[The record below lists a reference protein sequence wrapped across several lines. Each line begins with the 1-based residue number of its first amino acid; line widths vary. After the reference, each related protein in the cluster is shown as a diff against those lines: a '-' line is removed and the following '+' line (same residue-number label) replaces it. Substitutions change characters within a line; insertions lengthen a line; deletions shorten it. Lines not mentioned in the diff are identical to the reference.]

1 MKTCYL
7 IGVGMGNPDTLTV
20 GAKARI
26 EKSAQLIGAKRLLE
40 AFSEHPG
47 KKLALI
53 RADEIAAAVRGFDG
67 DTAVLLSG
75 DPGFYSG
82 AAGLY
87 ALLDGVQV
95 ETVAG
100 ISSLNYF
107 CARLHTTWQDAKLVS
122 VHGRA
127 ANAVG
132 EIQSHRKTFLLTGSN
147 CSVSDVCRQLCEAGL
162 GDVTVH
168 VGQRLSY
175 PDEAVVTGTAAELA
189 KREFE
194 SLAVMLAENPAPT
207 CYHPGAPCLW
217 DDALQRGKT
226 PMTKE
231 NVRMLCVARLGV
243 QPESVVWD
251 VGAGTGSVSAACAM
265 AAWKGQVWAVEKE
278 EEALALIRQN
288 RETLGVWNL
297 RVVQGTAPAA
307 LRALPKPDCVFIGG
321 SSGSMAAIF
330 EAALA
335 KNPAARFCLTAVS
348 LESLTDGLDCVRRF
362 ALRNVDVTQLSAA
375 QSKQLGSYH
384 MMLGQNPV
392 WIISGEAAV

>member
-20 GAKARI
+20 GARARI
-26 EKSAQLIGAKRLLE
+26 EACAQLIGAERLLG

-87 ALLDGVQV
+87 ALLDGIPV
-95 ETVAG
+95 ETLAG

-107 CARLHTTWQDAKLVS
+107 CARLHTAWQDAKLVS

-132 EIQSHRKTFLLTGSN
+132 EIQSHQKTFLLTGSN
-147 CSVSDVCRQLCEAGL
+147 CSASDVCRQLCQAGL
-162 GDVTVH
+162 GQIKVY

-175 PDEAVVTGTAAELA
+175 PDETIVSGTAAELA
-189 KREFE
+189 KREFG
-194 SLAVMLAENPAPT
+194 SLAVMLAENPTPT
-207 CYHPGAPCLW
+207 SYHPGAPCLW
-217 DDALQRGKT
+217 DGALQRGKT

-231 NVRMLCVARLGV
+231 TVRMLCVARLGV

-288 RETLGVWNL
+288 RQALGVWNL
-297 RVVQGTAPAA
+297 HVVPGTAPEA
-307 LRALPKPDCVFIGG
+307 LRELPKPDCVFIGG
-321 SSGSMAAIF
+321 SSGSMAGIF

-348 LESLTDGLDCVRRF
+348 LESLTDGLDCVKRF
-362 ALRNVDVTQLSAA
+362 ALQNVDVTQLSSA
-375 QSKQLGSYH
+375 QAKQLGSYH

-392 WIISGEAAV
+392 WILSGEAAV